1 MANEFKLEIEKRD
14 GLGKKAVKAL
24 RAEGKIPGVFY
35 TAQMDAAPFFIE
47 RRHLHDALQS
57 QSHVYAVSVGGK
69 KLYAILK
76 EIQYHPVTDE
86 ILHLDLYGVSL
97 ADKITLSVPIIL
109 EGESVGVS
117 EGGIMSQS
125 LMELEIQCLATA
137 VPEAIRIDVT
147 KLEMNE
153 ARHVDDLELVEGI
166 EVLTPEDTTIV
177 SVTTPKEEVLEPEI
191 PTEEEIELEG
201 EEALEEGEEGEEAP
215 EEGEEGAE
223 ESAGDKEDRGASE

>member
-1 MANEFKLEIEKRD
+1 M
-14 GLGKKAVKAL
+14 
-24 RAEGKIPGVFY
+24 
-35 TAQMDAAPFFIE
+35 
-47 RRHLHDALQS
+47 
-57 QSHVYAVSVGGK
+57 
-69 KLYAILK
+69 
-76 EIQYHPVTDE
+76 
-86 ILHLDLYGVSL
+86 DLYGVSL